1 MAIGSKLSSS
11 APLTGLVVRPA
22 GYRALCAFTI
32 SVTGEKNL
40 LIARDVS
47 PW

>member
-1 MAIGSKLSSS
+1 MAVSTKQNSS
-11 APLTGLVVRPA
+11 APLKGLVVGPA
-22 GYRALCAFTI
+22 GYRVLCTITI

-47 PW
+47 AW